1 MWLVIVGIILA
12 IIFLIV
18 LSPIKIYV
26 SASDT
31 ILVKIRLLFLNLY
44 TFDSSVEKKTE
55 KDIKEKDDIKSTIGK
70 ITNQDDNYNK
80 IVILIKMLK
89 SILSKFAKLLKHT
102 VVEKFNFNITVAGND
117 AADTAIKYGNVCSIV
132 YPLSTLLSKC
142 VNFKPENIS
151 VYSNFNDNNTN
162 FNLSFLISVRVVYL
176 ISFAVSSAFD
186 IIKLRIGV
194 KK

>member
-1 MWLVIVGIILA
+1 
-12 IIFLIV
+12 
-18 LSPIKIYV
+18 
-26 SASDT
+26 
-31 ILVKIRLLFLNLY
+31 
-44 TFDSSVEKKTE
+44 
-55 KDIKEKDDIKSTIGK
+55 
-70 ITNQDDNYNK
+70 
-80 IVILIKMLK
+80 MLK

-102 VVEKFNFNITVAGND
+102 QVKKFNFNITVAGND

-162 FNLSFLISVRVVYL
+162 FNLSFLISVRVIYL
-176 ISFAVSSAFD
+176 VSFAVSSAFD

>member
-31 ILVKIRLLFLNLY
+31 FLVKIRLLFLNLY

-55 KDIKEKDDIKSTIGK
+55 KDIKEKDNIKSTICK
-70 ITNQDDNYNK
+70 ITNQNDNYNK

-89 SILSKFAKLLKHT
+89 SILSKFAKLLKHIE
-102 VVEKFNFNITVAGND
+102 VEKFNFNITVAGND

-162 FNLSFLISVRVVYL
+162 FNLSFLISVRVIYL
-176 ISFAVSSAFD
+176 ISFAVSSVFD

>member
-31 ILVKIRLLFLNLY
+31 FLVKIRLLFLNLY

-55 KDIKEKDDIKSTIGK
+55 KDIKEKDNIKSTIGK
-70 ITNQDDNYNK
+70 ITNQNDNYNK

-89 SILSKFAKLLKHT
+89 SILSKFAKLLKHIE
-102 VVEKFNFNITVAGND
+102 VEKFNFNITVAGND
-117 AADTAIKYGNVCSIV
+117 AA
-132 YPLSTLLSKC
+132 LQ
-142 VNFKPENIS
+142 
-151 VYSNFNDNNTN
+151 
-162 FNLSFLISVRVVYL
+162 
-176 ISFAVSSAFD
+176 
-186 IIKLRIGV
+186 
-194 KK
+194 

>member
-31 ILVKIRLLFLNLY
+31 FLVKIRLLFLNLY

-55 KDIKEKDDIKSTIGK
+55 KDIKEKDNIKSTIGK
-70 ITNQDDNYNK
+70 ITNQNDNYNK

-162 FNLSFLISVRVVYL
+162 FNLSFLISVRVIYL
-176 ISFAVSSAFD
+176 ISFAVSSVLD

>member
-55 KDIKEKDDIKSTIGK
+55 KDIKEKDNIKSTIGK

-162 FNLSFLISVRVVYL
+162 FNLSFLISVRVIYL
-176 ISFAVSSAFD
+176 ISFAVSSVLD

>member
-31 ILVKIRLLFLNLY
+31 FLVKIRLLFLNLY

-55 KDIKEKDDIKSTIGK
+55 KDIKEKDNIKSTIGK
-70 ITNQDDNYNK
+70 ITNQNDNYNK

-89 SILSKFAKLLKHT
+89 SILSKFAKLLKHIE
-102 VVEKFNFNITVAGND
+102 VEKFNFNITVAGND

-162 FNLSFLISVRVVYL
+162 FNLSFLISVRVIYL
-176 ISFAVSSAFD
+176 ISFAVSSVFD

>member
-31 ILVKIRLLFLNLY
+31 FLVKIRLLFLNLF

-55 KDIKEKDDIKSTIGK
+55 KDIKEKDNIKSTIGK
-70 ITNQDDNYNK
+70 ITNQNDNYNK

-89 SILSKFAKLLKHT
+89 SILTKFTKLLKHT
-102 VVEKFNFNITVAGND
+102 QVKKFNFNITVAGND
-117 AADTAIKYGNVCSIV
+117 AADTAIKYGNVCSVV

-162 FNLSFLISVRVVYL
+162 FNLSFLISVRVIYL

>member
-31 ILVKIRLLFLNLY
+31 FLVKIRLLFLNLY
-44 TFDSSVEKKTE
+44 AFDSSVEKKTE
-55 KDIKEKDDIKSTIGK
+55 KDIKEKDNIKSTIGK
-70 ITNQDDNYNK
+70 ITNQNDNYNK

-89 SILSKFAKLLKHT
+89 SILSKFAKLLKHIE
-102 VVEKFNFNITVAGND
+102 VEKFNFNITVAGND

-162 FNLSFLISVRVVYL
+162 FNLSFLISVRVIYL
-176 ISFAVSSAFD
+176 ISFAVSSVFD

>member
-12 IIFLIV
+12 IICFIV

-31 ILVKIRLLFLNLY
+31 FLVKIKLLFLNLY
-44 TFDSSVEKKTE
+44 TFDSSVEEKTK
-55 KDIKEKDDIKSTIGK
+55 KDIKEKNDIKSTIGK
-70 ITNQDDNYNK
+70 ITNQNDNYDK
-80 IVILIKMLK
+80 LIMLIKMLK
-89 SILSKFAKLLKHT
+89 STLSKFAKLLKHT
-102 VVEKFNFNITVAGND
+102 IVKKFNFNITVSGND
-117 AADTAIKYGNVCSIV
+117 AADTAIKYGNVCSVV

-162 FNLSFLISVRVVYL
+162 FNLSFIITVKIIYL
-176 ISFAVSSAFD
+176 IGFAVSSIFD

>member
-1 MWLVIVGIILA
+1 
-12 IIFLIV
+12 
-18 LSPIKIYV
+18 
-26 SASDT
+26 
-31 ILVKIRLLFLNLY
+31 
-44 TFDSSVEKKTE
+44 
-55 KDIKEKDDIKSTIGK
+55 
-70 ITNQDDNYNK
+70 
-80 IVILIKMLK
+80 MLK

-162 FNLSFLISVRVVYL
+162 FNLSFLISVRVIYL